1 MNITLPKLYLLHE
14 RKGGFVCEL
23 VGISKGYML
32 RLTEI
37 SSSYRIYAWV
47 KNSYA
52 TGSNSQ
58 SFAALVEEKI
68 HQKI

>member
-1 MNITLPKLYLLHE
+1 M
-14 RKGGFVCEL
+14 CEL
-23 VGISKGYML
+23 VGISKGYRL